1 MKRFSILILALFIFT
16 TSLFADVSKNAS
28 VFLNAPD
35 NKVIIGFA
43 TSVQNAKDAVTATT
57 DFILGNIPL
66 TDQLRFRE
74 TTYSDTVFIFY
85 RAIVNSNSNY
95 TLTLELKNPFTY
107 WTESG
112 YGTDIINYTATVKN
126 PTTAAKW
133 DGSNSNTITT
143 TGIPIESNNNN
154 PVSADLESNLRGSAT
169 NYVVSG
175 IAQVEIYIP
184 ETEIS
189 EKKYGQ
195 YKTEMTLKLTTT
207 E

>member
-1 MKRFSILILALFIFT
+1 MKKILIFILILLVLV
-16 TSLFADVSKNAS
+16 TSLFADKNAS

-35 NKVIIGFA
+35 NTVIIGFA
-43 TSVQNAKDAVTATT
+43 DSVEHAEDAVVAT
-57 DFILGNIPL
+57 DFSLGNIPL
-66 TDQLRFRE
+66 TDQLRFIE

-126 PTTAAKW
+126 PTTATKW
-133 DGSNSNTITT
+133 DGNNKNAISS
-143 TGIPIESNNNN
+143 GIGISTDSESL
-154 PVSADLESNLRGSAT
+154 SADLESNLRGSAT

-207 E
+207 S

>member
-1 MKRFSILILALFIFT
+1 MKKILIFILILLVLV
-16 TSLFADVSKNAS
+16 TSLFADKNAS

-35 NKVIIGFA
+35 NTVIIGFA
-43 TSVQNAKDAVTATT
+43 DSVEHAEDAVVAT
-57 DFILGNIPL
+57 DFSLGNIPL

-126 PTTAAKW
+126 PTTATKW
-133 DGSNSNTITT
+133 DGNNKNAISS
-143 TGIPIESNNNN
+143 GIGISTDSESL
-154 PVSADLESNLRGSAT
+154 SADLESNLRGSAT

-207 E
+207 S